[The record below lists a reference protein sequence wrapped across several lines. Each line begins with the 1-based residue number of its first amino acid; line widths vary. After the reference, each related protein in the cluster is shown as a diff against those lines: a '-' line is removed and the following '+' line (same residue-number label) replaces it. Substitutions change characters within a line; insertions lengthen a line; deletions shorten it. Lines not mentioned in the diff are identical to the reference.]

1 MPLLK
6 GMSALRSSLPV
17 DGPKQPHYL
26 NGVARFESFYTP
38 RETLGRLQKVE
49 HRFGRRRLEHN
60 GPRTLDLDLLLY
72 GSVTLNS
79 QELVLPHPRMEDRRF
94 VLEPLRDLAPSL
106 QLATDSLQGCLERLL
121 THG

>member
-1 MPLLK
+1 M
-6 GMSALRSSLPV
+6 
-17 DGPKQPHYL
+17 
-26 NGVARFESFYTP
+26 
-38 RETLGRLQKVE
+38 E

-94 VLEPLRDLAPSL
+94 VLEPLRDLVPSL